1 MKNSKTKQIA
11 LTALLTSQA
20 LALSYL
26 ESLIPAVSG
35 FPPGAKPGFSNI
47 AVMFSA
53 QALSIP
59 QTLFIIILKA
69 LFAGVTR
76 GFTAFWM
83 SLAGGILSGT
93 AAIILFKTDRLKLGY
108 IGIGMVC
115 AVLHNLGQLC
125 IASVILGTDSV
136 FTGYG
141 PFLMIASLITGFI
154 TGTILKY
161 ILPALNKQKDY
172 IFRTNK
178 KTGDQK

>member
-1 MKNSKTKQIA
+1 MKNSLTKQIA

-47 AVMFSA
+47 VVMFSA
-53 QALSIP
+53 QALSVP
-59 QTLFIIILKA
+59 QTFFIIIIKS

-76 GFTAFWM
+76 GFTAFFM
-83 SLAGGILSGT
+83 SLAGGVLSGT
-93 AAIILFKTDRLKLGY
+93 AALILLRKEKIKLGY

-115 AVLHNLGQLC
+115 AVLHNIGQLC
-125 IASVILGTDSV
+125 VASLMLGTASV

-141 PFLMIASLITGFI
+141 PFLMIASLLTGFI